1 MGLRKRLV
9 SAAADIGDGE
19 IESKRVLKW
28 IVNDQLLESLLRV
41 CLSFVNE
48 MDSVSS
54 LNGNS
59 VSEGAVLTQRLV
71 HTALVI
77 QKQTT
82 IVH

>member
-1 MGLRKRLV
+1 MGLRKWFF
-9 SAAADIGDGE
+9 SAAADIGDSE

-48 MDSVSS
+48 MDCVSS
-54 LNGNS
+54 LNSDS

-77 QKQTT
+77 
-82 IVH
+82 